1 MDSMKRIGG
10 SESDIAFSRDSVG
23 SLSPT
28 APAIYYVLAHE
39 QFAPPELVEQGVAA
53 ERAGFEGVWASDHFQ
68 PWQVN
73 EGHSGFAWVTLAAL
87 TQRTARIQF
96 GTGVT
101 CPTFRYRPA
110 VVAQAWA
117 SLSQL
122 APGRVF
128 LGLGAGENLNEGAAG
143 GGWGS
148 YAERASRL
156 VEAVKI
162 IRGLWTG
169 EHQHVEGRFWDVE
182 GRLYDTP
189 ASKIPI
195 YIAAGGP
202 KSAHLAGRYGDGMIT
217 GASQLKHDAALRS
230 AWEGGVRESGRRPG
244 SQPIIVEHW
253 AVVGGDAE
261 AHDAAEKWRFTP
273 RAWQHG
279 FFDNISPPDIQ
290 RRGEAE
296 IDLESVYK
304 DWEVSE
310 SPEDHVRAFRDLAD
324 VGATHISVHVATP
337 NQSEVIDFFGKEVL
351 PAMRGDRS

>member
-1 MDSMKRIGG
+1 MRVTGLQPD
-10 SESDIAFSRDSVG
+10 EAFSRDSMK
-23 SLSPT
+23 SS
-28 APAIYYVLAHE
+28 AACPAIYYALAGE
-39 QFAPPELVEQGVAA
+39 QFTPPELVEQGVAA
-53 ERAGFEGVWASDHFQ
+53 ERAGFDGVWASDHFQ

-73 EGHSGFAWVTLAAL
+73 EGHASFAWVTLAAL
-87 TQRTARIQF
+87 TQRTTRITF

-117 SLSQL
+117 SLSHL

-156 VEAVKI
+156 VEAVVI

-169 EHQHVEGRFWDVE
+169 EHQHVEGRVWNLD
-182 GRLYDTP
+182 GKLYDPPT
-189 ASKIPI
+189 SKIPI

-202 KSAHLAGRYGDGMIT
+202 KSARLAARYGDGLIT
-217 GASQLKHDAALRS
+217 GASLLKHDAELRS
-230 AWEGGVRESGRRPG
+230 AWEAGLRESGKAPG
-244 SQPIIVEHW
+244 SQPILVEHW

-261 AHDAAEKWRFTP
+261 ARAAAEKWRFTP
-273 RAWQHG
+273 RAWEHG
-279 FFDNISPPDIQ
+279 FHDNISPRDIQ
-290 RRGEAE
+290 TRSEAE

-304 DWEVSE
+304 DWAVSTN
-310 SPEDHVRAFRDLAD
+310 PQDHVDAFRQLTDK
-324 VGATHISVHVATP
+324 GATHIVVHVALP

-351 PAMRGDRS
+351 PSMK

>member
-1 MDSMKRIGG
+1 MQVTGQELD
-10 SESDIAFSRDSVG
+10 EAFSRDSMTK
-23 SLSPT
+23 SP
-28 APAIYYVLAHE
+28 AARPAVFYALAGE
-39 QFAPPELVEQGVAA
+39 QFTPPELVEQGVAA
-53 ERAGFEGVWASDHFQ
+53 ERAGFDGVWASDHFQ

-73 EGHSGFAWVTLAAL
+73 EGHASFAWVTLAAL
-87 TQRTARIQF
+87 TQRTTRITF

-117 SLSQL
+117 SLSHL

-156 VEAVKI
+156 VEAVGI

-169 EHQHVEGRFWDVE
+169 EHQHVEGRVWNLD
-182 GRLYDTP
+182 GKLYDP
-189 ASKIPI
+189 PMSKIPI

-202 KSAHLAGRYGDGMIT
+202 KSARLAAQYGDGLIT
-217 GASQLKHDAALRS
+217 GASLLKHNADLRS
-230 AWEGGVRESGRRPG
+230 AWEAGLQESGKPG
-244 SQPIIVEHW
+244 GSKPILVEHW

-261 AHDAAEKWRFTP
+261 ARAAAEKWRFTP
-273 RAWQHG
+273 RAWEHG
-279 FFDNISPPDIQ
+279 FYDSISPHDIQ
-290 RRGEAE
+290 TRSEAE

-304 DWEVSE
+304 DWAVSAN
-310 SPEDHVRAFRDLAD
+310 PQDHIEAIRQLAEK
-324 VGATHISVHVATP
+324 GATHIVVHVGMP
-337 NQSEVIDFFGKEVL
+337 NQLEVIDFFGKEVL
-351 PAMRGDRS
+351 PAIRSG